1 MDRFAQFVGLLAD
14 SPDEPAP
21 DLAAVMYLSRSHL
34 DRLVRAAAGET
45 PAAFRRRL
53 LLERAAYRLRTS
65 DTTILDAAVEAG
77 YSSHEAFTRA
87 FQRAYGD
94 SPSAWRGA
102 PSGVLL
108 DAPNG
113 VHFHPPGGL
122 RLPARDGMRPMR
134 FVTGMVEHH
143 LAVLD
148 KMLAAAES
156 LPDETLDA
164 PIELSVEGI
173 DAGPTIRRLLS
184 RLVGQLD
191 RWNAAMRSDA
201 YAERPYVFTAAGMIA
216 HVLTYAAHRRTL
228 VTGAL
233 ASAGADLEDDPLTW
247 FTLA

>member
-1 MDRFAQFVGLLAD
+1 V
-14 SPDEPAP
+14 
-21 DLAAVMYLSRSHL
+21 
-34 DRLVRAAAGET
+34 
-45 PAAFRRRL
+45 

-65 DTTILDAAVEAG
+65 EVTILDAAVEAG

-87 FQRAYGD
+87 FRRANGA
-94 SPSAWRGA
+94 SPSDWRIA

-122 RLPARDGMRPMR
+122 RLPARDGIRPMT

-148 KMLAAAES
+148 KMLATAAS
-156 LPDETLDA
+156 LPDQTLDA

-173 DAGPTIRRLLS
+173 DDGPTIRRLLS

-191 RWNAAMRSDA
+191 MWNAAMRSDA
-201 YAERPYVFTAAGMIA
+201 YDFGVERHETVASMRRRLDEAGPAFAGYVRESEQRGRYDETFVDATGERPYVFTAAGMIA

-233 ASAGADLEDDPLTW
+233 ASAGADLEEDPLTW
-247 FTLA
+247 FTPA